1 MCLAIPMKLVKIDGD
16 RATAD
21 ISGVKKEISVAL
33 LEDPK
38 LGEYVIVHAGFA
50 IERLSE
56 EEAHETIRLL
66 REISEMPENT

>member
-1 MCLAIPMKLVKIDGD
+1 MKLVKIDGD

-33 LEDPK
+33 LENPK

-56 EEAHETIRLL
+56 EEAHETLRLL
-66 REISEMPENT
+66 REIAEMPENT